1 MKPAILL
8 IEDDSN
14 ITDFMEV
21 VLGQENYHLAVA
33 GTGMEALTIMQT
45 TSIDLIL
52 LDLGLPD
59 IDGIDLLKIIR
70 KRMQLPI
77 IVISARNNEVEK
89 VNALD
94 LGADDYVT
102 KPFGTNE
109 LLARIRTALR
119 HQSGSSDSETII
131 ENKELMIDFSKQ
143 LVYKAGNEIHLTK
156 NEYRIL
162 ARMFRELGKIV
173 TYQTLMTEVWGPYS
187 TDTQTLRVN
196 MSNIRKKIETDTL
209 NPEYVITEIGVGYR
223 LRDYKKDESHS
234 TNL

>member
-1 MKPAILL
+1 MKSLWIQ
-8 IEDDSN
+8 DDPN

-21 VLGQENYHLAVA
+21 VLGQERYQLTIAR
-33 GTGMEALTIMQT
+33 TGMEALTAFQT
-45 TSIDLIL
+45 TTIDLVL

-59 IDGIDLLKIIR
+59 IDGIDLLKILR
-70 KRMQLPI
+70 KRMHLPI
-77 IVISARNNEVEK
+77 LIISARNNEEEK
-89 VNALD
+89 VTALD

-119 HQSGSSDSETII
+119 HQNVHPETLSVV
-131 ENKELMIDFSKQ
+131 ENNALKIDFDKQ
-143 LVYKAGNEIHLTK
+143 LVYKDGREIHLTK

-162 ARMFRELGKIV
+162 ALMFRELGKVV

-187 TDTQTLRVN
+187 NDSQTLRVN

-209 NPEYVITEIGVGYR
+209 KPEYLITEIGVGYR
-223 LRDYKKDESHS
+223 LRDHRTDDEE
-234 TNL
+234 